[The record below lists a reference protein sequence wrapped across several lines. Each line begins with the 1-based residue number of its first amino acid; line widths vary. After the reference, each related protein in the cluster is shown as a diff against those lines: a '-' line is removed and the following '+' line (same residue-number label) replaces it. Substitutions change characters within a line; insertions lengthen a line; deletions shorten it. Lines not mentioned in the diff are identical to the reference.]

1 MAAEFR
7 PAFFSPGMQRQKGKL
22 TMVESQNRRA
32 IRLLSGMAGMALMLL
47 GAGCAAGVRGP
58 AGAETWNHPGALF
71 PSFQAADPV
80 GMRSREVSAPPSYS
94 DPDDAS
100 DAPGVGDYFLYIF
113 VGAPRDGVAMV
124 LEPVGYVSSV
134 AGGLVLNVVVL
145 PFSFI
150 YYGQIKVDRAVSRSC
165 VMAAGFPFFIVSD
178 VFSRSFTGD
187 MNRYRWGVHPF
198 PRTDHRFF
206 PNYHAILAPEDDE
219 N

>member
-1 MAAEFR
+1 MVPFQN
-7 PAFFSPGMQRQKGKL
+7 SLGM
-22 TMVESQNRRA
+22 
-32 IRLLSGMAGMALMLL
+32 RLRFGAVGVALALL
-47 GAGCAAGVRGP
+47 GAGCAVGVRGP
-58 AGAETWNHPGALF
+58 ASGEAWNQPGALF

-80 GMRSREVSAPPSYS
+80 GMRSREVSASYS
-94 DPDDAS
+94 DADDAS
-100 DAPGVGDYFLYIF
+100 DRAGVGDYLLYIL
-113 VGAPRDGVAMV
+113 VGAPRDGIAMV

-178 VFSRSFTGD
+178 IFSRSFTGD

-206 PNYHAILAPEDDE
+206 PNYWAMLAPEDE
-219 N
+219 EK